1 MAELIIWPGRSDS
14 QAGNRPGITRAGS
27 RFAVEARR
35 SQTPVGG
42 ELDMR
47 NIDAV
52 LSDLEYR
59 RLRRRFAMNPAE
71 AMVLNCGTWAIIAVL
86 RFVAANA

>member
-1 MAELIIWPGRSDS
+1 MAELIFWPGRSDKSGREQTPELHGLDPGLQLRLAS
-14 QAGNRPGITRAGS
+14 Q
-27 RFAVEARR
+27 
-35 SQTPVGG
+35 QTPVGG

-59 RLRRRFAMNPAE
+59 RLRRRFAMHPAE
-71 AMVLNCGTWAIIAVL
+71 AMVLNCGTWAVIAVL
-86 RFVAANA
+86 RFVAR